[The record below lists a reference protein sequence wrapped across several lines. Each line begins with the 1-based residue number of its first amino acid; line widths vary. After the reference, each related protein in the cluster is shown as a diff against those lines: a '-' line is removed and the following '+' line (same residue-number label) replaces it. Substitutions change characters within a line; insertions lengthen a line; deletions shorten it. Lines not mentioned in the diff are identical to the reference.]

1 MLISFQQHDAVEQ
14 DIVVAPKN
22 KLKILFYHAGGHTAW
37 LYPAALQLKTYIDLF
52 ATMRPAQSADHIIA
66 ASASILFS

>member
-1 MLISFQQHDAVEQ
+1 MLTSFQQHDAVKQ
-14 DIVVAPKN
+14 DIVVVPKN

-52 ATMRPAQSADHIIA
+52 YQDIADH
-66 ASASILFS
+66 LDVD

>member
-1 MLISFQQHDAVEQ
+1 MLIPFQQHNVIDQ
-14 DIVVAPKN
+14 CDNVATPIN

-52 ATMRPAQSADHIIA
+52 YPNVA
-66 ASASILFS
+66 ACVVLLSNA